1 MFDKLTGTKQRDII
15 IIPEIKYQN
24 ITIGNDKALG
34 NFIIIF
40 EIKYQNITIGN
51 DKVLGH
57 FIIIPEIKY
66 QNITIGNDKVLG
78 HLRKQIVMNPE
89 KLMTNPAA

>member
-15 IIPEIKYQN
+15 IVP
-24 ITIGNDKALG
+24 
-34 NFIIIF
+34 

-89 KLMTNPAA
+89 KSMTNPAA

>member
-24 ITIGNDKALG
+24 ITIGND
-34 NFIIIF
+34 
-40 EIKYQNITIGN
+40 T
-51 DKVLGH
+51 VLEY

-66 QNITIGNDKVLG
+66 QNITIGNDKVPG
-78 HLRKQIVMNPE
+78 HLRKQIVMNQE